1 MKLRKFNLSD
11 AERVAD
17 LVGDYEVSR
26 WTSNI
31 PYPYTVQDAIQWI
44 AMEDSALD
52 RTPWAV
58 ELDGKVVAC
67 VSYWSIGAGQTEIGY
82 WVGRKYWGKGICT
95 QALKMMLAHDAFP
108 KGDFVIA
115 KVMTENVGSQ
125 RVLTKNDFVCI
136 GEKNIQCR
144 GSEVSSLL
152 YERR

>member
-31 PYPYTVQDAIQWI
+31 PYPYTVQDAIEW
-44 AMEDSALD
+44 MSMGDSAFD

-58 ELDGKVVAC
+58 VLDGEVVAC
-67 VSYWSIGAGQTEIGY
+67 VSHWPIDGGQTEVGY

-95 QALKMMLAHDAFP
+95 QALKTMLAHDSFP
-108 KGDFVIA
+108 TDDIVIA
-115 KVMTENVGSQ
+115 KVMT
-125 RVLTKNDFVCI
+125 K
-136 GEKNIQCR
+136 
-144 GSEVSSLL
+144 
-152 YERR
+152 